1 MLRVITDRQGDSY
14 RLDLHGVLGGEWVPL
29 LEQHWRSIMGALP
42 SAKVTLVLSNVDF
55 IDPDGER
62 LLQRMADD
70 GVEFVV
76 AGCMNRYVI
85 DSLKPGGRAR
95 KSQRSAAMR
104 CPEPGSPDSVDTRV
118 LPPLAESERRDLR
131 QADAREA
138 RALISSPRHRGHGG
152 EHRASL

>member
-1 MLRVITDRQGDSY
+1 MLRVITDRQGDRY

-29 LEQHWRSIMGALP
+29 LEQHWRSIMDDVP

-76 AGCMNRYVI
+76 AGMHEPIRHRQLETRCTR
-85 DSLKPGGRAR
+85 GR
-95 KSQRSAAMR
+95 RSTAMR
-104 CPEPGSPDSVDTRV
+104 CPARFVAAIALAAVSLVPMPGASSGGRRAARVAASARVVPD
-118 LPPLAESERRDLR
+118 
-131 QADAREA
+131 
-138 RALISSPRHRGHGG
+138 
-152 EHRASL
+152 